1 MFKEKKK
8 SNNFCIKMLLRKMI
22 GMKKKIVQQT
32 IGNSVDDEIIRELI
46 SDQKA
51 QDLFEK
57 QINIL

>member
-1 MFKEKKK
+1 
-8 SNNFCIKMLLRKMI
+8 MLLRKMI